1 MTARSGA
8 RRRQVSS
15 ALLAAA
21 LAAPV
26 PLSTLLPTPS
36 RAQAAAPAS
45 ARPPIYSC
53 IDAHGRRVTS
63 DRPIPECLDRE
74 QKLHNRDG
82 SVRGVQRPS
91 MTAAERVAAEE
102 AERRRQVEAAARQD
116 AVRRDRNLLSRYP
129 DEATH
134 QRARE
139 AALDDVRK
147 SIATSQRRIAELQ
160 KERVGLQQEA
170 EFYVG
175 RAMPFKL
182 RQQIEDNTVSTDAQ
196 KTLVSNAQ
204 AELVRINALYD
215 AELARLR
222 RLWAGE
228 PPGST
233 DEPAR
238 AASEAAS
245 AARRP

>member
-1 MTARSGA
+1 MRARSWWVCG
-8 RRRQVSS
+8 
-15 ALLAAA
+15 ALLASGAA
-21 LAAPV
+21 H
-26 PLSTLLPTPS
+26 
-36 RAQAAAPAS
+36 AQAAAPAS
-45 ARPPIYSC
+45 ARPAIYSC
-53 IDAHGRRVTS
+53 IDSQGRRITS
-63 DRPIPECLDRE
+63 DRPIRECLDRE

-82 SVRGVQRPS
+82 SVRGVQRPP
-91 MTAAERVAAEE
+91 MTAAERAAFEE
-102 AERRRQVEAAARQD
+102 AERQRQAETTARQD

-129 DEATH
+129 DEAAH

-139 AALDDVRK
+139 AALDDLRK

-160 KERVGLQQEA
+160 KERAGLQQEA

-175 RAMPFKL
+175 RTMPFKL
-182 RQQIEDNTVSTDAQ
+182 RQQIEDNSVSTEAQ
-196 KTLVSNAQ
+196 KTLVANAQ

-228 PPGST
+228 PPGSV

-238 AASEAAS
+238 PASEAGS
-245 AARRP
+245 ATRRTEPRSR

>member
-1 MTARSGA
+1 MRAWSGWVCCMLLATAAQAQTAAPGA
-8 RRRQVSS
+8 R
-15 ALLAAA
+15 
-21 LAAPV
+21 
-26 PLSTLLPTPS
+26 
-36 RAQAAAPAS
+36 PA
-45 ARPPIYSC
+45 IYSC
-53 IDAHGRRVTS
+53 IDGQGRRITS
-63 DRPIPECLDRE
+63 DRPIRECLDRE
-74 QKLHNRDG
+74 QRLLNRDG

-91 MTAAERVAAEE
+91 QTATERAAAEE
-102 AERRRQVEAAARQD
+102 AERRRQLEAASRQD
-116 AVRRDRNLLSRYP
+116 AIRRDRNLLSRYP
-129 DEATH
+129 DEAAH

-139 AALDDVRK
+139 SALDDVRK

-160 KERVGLQQEA
+160 KERAALQQEA

-175 RAMPFKL
+175 RALPFKL

-204 AELVRINALYD
+204 AELVRINTLYD

-233 DEPAR
+233 DEPPR
-238 AASEAAS
+238 PASDAGS
-245 AARRP
+245 ATRRP

>member
-1 MTARSGA
+1 MRARNGERGAGVCGMLLLTAL
-8 RRRQVSS
+8 V
-15 ALLAAA
+15 
-21 LAAPV
+21 APV
-26 PLSTLLPTPS
+26 LSWG
-36 RAQAAAPAS
+36 QASANPS
-45 ARPPIYSC
+45 ARPAIYSC
-53 IDAHGRRVTS
+53 IDSHGRRITS

-102 AERRRQVEAAARQD
+102 AERRRQVEAATRQD
-116 AVRRDRNLLSRYP
+116 AIRRDRNLLSRYP

-160 KERVGLQQEA
+160 KERIGLQQEA

-175 RAMPFKL
+175 RALPFKL

-215 AELARLR
+215 TELARLR

-245 AARRP
+245 ANRRP